1 MRAIAIESFGGPD
14 RLQLTELPR
23 PKAGKGEVLV
33 RTVAA
38 GVNPVDWKIRE
49 GFLEG
54 RLRHAFP
61 LVPGWDVA
69 GVVEE
74 IGEGTSRFR
83 KGDKVWAYA
92 RKPVVQ
98 WGTYAEFVALREDH
112 AALMPSAYLFE
123 EAAAV
128 PLAALT
134 AYQALFGIARLE
146 RGVTVLVH
154 AAAGGVGHLAVQLA
168 GQAGARVLGTAGA
181 DNHAFVT
188 DLGAE
193 HAIDYR
199 EEDFRE
205 GVRRFCPDGVDVVLD
220 AVGGDTQVR
229 SLDVLKP
236 GGILVSIVGEPDADK
251 AAERG
256 VRAKWFFV
264 EPNGEQLAFLARE
277 VDRGRLRAHVS
288 KMRPLAEA
296 AGAHEESQAGHVRG
310 KLVLTL

>member
-1 MRAIAIESFGGPD
+1 MRAVAIESFGGPE
-14 RLQLTELPR
+14 RLSLTDLPR

-54 RLRHAFP
+54 RLPHAFP
-61 LVPGWDVA
+61 LIPGWDVA

-74 IGEGTSRFR
+74 IGESTARFR

-98 WGTYAEFVALREDH
+98 WGTYADFVAVLEAH
-112 AALMPSAYLFE
+112 AALMPSTYLFE

-134 AYQALFGIARLE
+134 AYQALFPIARLE
-146 RGVTVLVH
+146 RGATVLVH
-154 AAAGGVGHLAVQLA
+154 AAAGGVGHFAVQLA
-168 GQAGARVLGTAGA
+168 ARAGARVFGTAGS
-181 DNHAFVT
+181 DNHSFVLE
-188 DLGAE
+188 LGADR
-193 HAIDYR
+193 AIDYH
-199 EEDFRE
+199 EEDFRDAVRRVCPE
-205 GVRRFCPDGVDVVLD
+205 GVDIVLD
-220 AVGGDTQVR
+220 AVGGDTEAR
-229 SLDVLKP
+229 SLEILKER
-236 GGILVSIVGEPDADK
+236 GILVSIVGEPDADK

-256 VRAKWFFV
+256 
-264 EPNGEQLAFLARE
+264 EQLAILARE
-277 VDRGRLRAHVS
+277 IDRGRLRAHVS
-288 KMRPLAEA
+288 RMLPLAEA
-296 AGAHEESQAGHVRG
+296 ARAHEESRAGHVRG